1 MKPVKV
7 ARAPPNSDSRM
18 RECTP
23 SAPIS
28 TSPCTRSPSSS
39 SSDHAVGVLFEVDAA
54 RADTH
59 RIGRAFGQ
67 RLNQHLM
74 KIAAM
79 HQPVGRA
86 VACDGIGAEVLNAP
100 GLAGVEQPH
109 LLGGRHRG
117 DRLHCRLAG
126 RVRAARASRSAR
138 SARRRRV
145 RAVRPPARTARRQ
158 SRVAASA
165 SAATMPPMPAPAI
178 RMRGLPKYPPLS
190 DGVI

>member
-1 MKPVKV
+1 
-7 ARAPPNSDSRM
+7 M

-28 TSPCTRSPSSS
+28 ASPRTCSPSSS
-39 SSDHAVGVLFEVDAA
+39 SSVTPSTILLEVDAA

-59 RIGRAFGQ
+59 RVGRPLGQ
-67 RLNQHLM
+67 CLHQHGM
-74 KIAAM
+74 EIAAM

-86 VACDGIGAEVLNAP
+86 VARLGVGAEILDAP

-117 DRLHCRLAG
+117 DRLHRRQQAECAQH
-126 RVRAARASRSAR
+126 ARAVGRDLHAGAELAQLGGLLEER
-138 SARRRRV
+138 DVEA
-145 RAVRPPARTARRQ
+145 TLQ
-158 SRVAASA
+158 QA

-178 RMRGLPKYPPLS
+178 RMRGLPKCPPLC